1 MQKLEV
7 INLALNESIIFD
19 SVGGEHEDI
28 LLSHIEGLGH
38 PRSNIAKEP
47 RCSTRWL

>member
-7 INLALNESIIFD
+7 INLALNENIIFD
-19 SVGGEHEDI
+19 SFGGVEQDI

-38 PRSNIAKEP
+38 PRSNISKNS
-47 RCSTRWL
+47 RC